1 MSSTLGDKK
10 GRIADSSDLTRL
22 QRKTAELAAYGT
34 YTTAGN
40 IKKISAQSGTTAG
53 ILALNTSAVTVEDA
67 VSVGNTLNPVTGVPV
82 SRPAFPLTFRYIP
95 KYY

>member
-67 VSVGNTLNPVTGVPV
+67 VSVANTLNPFTRLPM
-82 SRPAFPLTFRYIP
+82 SRPPFPATFRYISTN
-95 KYY
+95 Y

>member
-22 QRKTAELAAYGT
+22 RRQTAELAAYAT
-34 YTTAGN
+34 YTTDGN

-53 ILALNTSAVTVEDA
+53 ILALNTSAATVEDA
-67 VSVGNTLNPVTGVPV
+67 VSVGNTLNPFTRLPV
-82 SRPAFPLTFRYIP
+82 SRPPFPATFRYISTN
-95 KYY
+95 Y